1 MERLKAL
8 IGRKENRV
16 DFVSYLITIL
26 LTNKE
31 LYSDEVLF
39 RDAVEEIYRTL
50 RTEVLE
56 KNRKDLIDAYE
67 TAVLLRVTVSGS
79 LDSPDKLLLEIKK
92 NLTRWG

>member
-8 IGRKENRV
+8 IGKKEDSV

-26 LTNKE
+26 LSNKE

-50 RTEVLE
+50 REEVITRG
-56 KNRKDLIDAYE
+56 RKELLGAYE
-67 TAVLLRVTVSGS
+67 KAVLLRAIASGGVK
-79 LDSPDKLLLEIKK
+79 DSDKLLLEIKRE
-92 NLTRWG
+92 LTRWD

>member
-8 IGRKENRV
+8 IGRKEDRV

-50 RTEVLE
+50 RTEVVE
-56 KNRKDLIDAYE
+56 KGRKDLIDAYE
-67 TAVLLRVTVSGS
+67 TAVLLRATVSGS

>member
-8 IGRKENRV
+8 IGRKEDRV